1 MGHCGY
7 TEPPDTEWRHSA
19 VGGARKPVQ
28 GLPVL
33 SVAFHRSS
41 SVGRPSSNWSSSE
54 TITASTKL
62 SCWFHCTP
70 HPSQYWVHWQHIL
83 GSRTKTHWAR
93 DWKPTLK
100 GLLPS
105 RRAALRVAISQLIQS
120 QVLHYIYSGKFY
132 TWQYHKLWLSV
143 PVLLPFRKLVLSF
156 WSCTSN
162 RGSLDSTSEPSSTS
176 HFLLLLAC
184 CFADMA
190 WGCSITWIWGWST
203 QEREHRRTTM
213 KCHTVKTIPCDPNNH
228 CMWP

>member
-19 VGGARKPVQ
+19 VGGARKPGQ

-120 QVLHYIYSGKFY
+120 QVLHYIYLGKFCDF
-132 TWQYHKLWLSV
+132 TH
-143 PVLLPFRKLVLSF
+143 
-156 WSCTSN
+156 
-162 RGSLDSTSEPSSTS
+162 G
-176 HFLLLLAC
+176 
-184 CFADMA
+184 
-190 WGCSITWIWGWST
+190 SITN
-203 QEREHRRTTM
+203 
-213 KCHTVKTIPCDPNNH
+213 CDYLYLFCFHSGNSYSPSD
-228 CMWP
+228 PALLIEVV